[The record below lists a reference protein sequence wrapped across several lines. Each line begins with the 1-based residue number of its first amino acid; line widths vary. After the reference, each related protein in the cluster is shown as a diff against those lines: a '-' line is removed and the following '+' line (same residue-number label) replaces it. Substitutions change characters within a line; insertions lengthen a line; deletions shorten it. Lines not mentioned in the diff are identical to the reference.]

1 VVWKLSERNGG
12 DTINTSNDR
21 YYVEKAGQGKSIIFL
36 PAAGYSGNEGMNI
49 AEHLSDGY
57 ETHMI
62 DLPGFGRSKG
72 IGEKVTPLIMAEWLK
87 GYLDQEGIEKAILIG
102 HSMGGAILLVFAVHF
117 PERVKKLILLN
128 QGHKRFP
135 RVPVSE
141 FGVFAFAFPF
151 LSLGVRLFGPPLLK
165 RLEPL
170 FSQENEPGN
179 KEIEAEV
186 ARFCEKFSIPEST
199 YVRLALEQQ
208 ADISIDALN
217 LMFGYYNLNLPVLLE
232 QVKVPIFLVYAT
244 FEDMDKREFES
255 TKKAIRKLKRKTE
268 SITYRSLNSGHY
280 VHWSD
285 SFELDELKD
294 FLDSPH

>member
-1 VVWKLSERNGG
+1 
-12 DTINTSNDR
+12 
-21 YYVEKAGQGKSIIFL
+21 
-36 PAAGYSGNEGMNI
+36 MNI
-49 AEHLSDGY
+49 AEYLIDGY

-72 IGEKVTPLIMAEWLK
+72 IEGKVTALKMAKWVK
-87 GYLDQEGIEKAILIG
+87 GYLNQEGIQKAILIG
-102 HSMGGAILLVFAVHF
+102 HSMGGAFLLAFAVHF
-117 PERVKKLILLN
+117 PERVKKLILLD

-151 LSLGVRLFGPPLLK
+151 LNVCVGLFGRHLLK
-165 RLEPL
+165 RIEPL

-179 KEIEAEV
+179 KDIEVEV
-186 ARFCEKFSIPEST
+186 ERFCEKFSIPDST
-199 YVRLALEQQ
+199 YVKLALEQQ
-208 ADISIDALN
+208 ADFSIDALN

-232 QVKVPIFLVYAT
+232 QVKVPVFLVYAT

-255 TKKAIRKLKRKTE
+255 TKKAIRKLKRKTD

-294 FLDSPH
+294 FLESTH